1 MTTESKTDRA
11 QFRTFDRYNLEC
23 TLPCIAKD
31 GDRSYAGVCFET
43 DRTVATNGHIMV
55 EVPFPEVDPE
65 CLPEHLTNHRDGT
78 NGDRYIMAKDA
89 ATAALKAI
97 PKRAKDYYQ
106 VATLGVDYENRA
118 EVRATDLTT
127 PSSFTGCGLEGSYPD
142 YKAVRIDKGSSKCA
156 MRVCLGV
163 PVLESLLKAAK
174 AGTKAAKAGTKAA
187 KAGTKASA
195 LPRVTLYLQ
204 ELEQGAKNNFQRQA
218 IGFEFQ
224 IGTDETRMAEGVFMP
239 IINPNS

>member
-43 DRTVATNGHIMV
+43 DRTVATNAHIMV
-55 EVPFPEVDPE
+55 EVPFPEVDQDS
-65 CLPEHLTNHRDGT
+65 LQSHLTGHQDGV
-78 NGDRYIMAKDA
+78 NGDRYIMAKE
-89 ATAALKAI
+89 TAVSTLKAI
-97 PKRAKDYYQ
+97 PKRGNDLYQ
-106 VATLGVDYENRA
+106 VATMGVWKDNHADIRT
-118 EVRATDLTT
+118 TDMMT
-127 PSSFTGCGLEGSYPD
+127 PTSSVSKGLEGSYPD
-142 YKAVRIDKGSSKCA
+142 YKALRIDKGSSKCA
-156 MRVCLGV
+156 MCVCMGV
-163 PVLESLLKAAK
+163 PVLESLL
-174 AGTKAAKAGTKAA
+174 KAA

-204 ELEQGAKNNFQRQA
+204 ELEQGAKDNFQRQA

-239 IINPNS
+239 IIDPNS